1 MDLRLIGSSSPH
13 IKDKV
18 TTSRV
23 MLDVIIALLPAALM
37 GVILFGWRA
46 LVNIAISIAACVLGE
61 YIWNRA
67 VKKPQT
73 IHDCSAIVTG
83 LLLAMTVSP
92 RTPFWMLIIGGLF
105 AIIIVKQ
112 LFGGIGMN
120 FLNPALAARAMMMAS
135 WPAQMTAWQAPNW
148 MSAMS
153 TEGLTVAVD
162 SVSSAT
168 PLALQSLII
177 SNGGVTSAQLPSYKD
192 LFLGNVMGSIGETC
206 ALALLIGG
214 IYLIIRKI
222 ISWEIPVLFA
232 VSSMVL
238 SLALG
243 LDPLFNLL
251 SGGLMI
257 GAIFMATDYTTS
269 PMTFKARCIY
279 AIGCG
284 LLTVVI
290 RYFGGYPE
298 GVSYAILLM
307 NLVVPLL
314 DKAFIPKSFG
324 TLIEKK
330 GRLRN
335 E

>member
-1 MDLRLIGSSSPH
+1 MEHKLIGSSSPH

-18 TTSRV
+18 TTSRI

-37 GVILFGWRA
+37 GVIFFGTGA
-46 LVNIAISIAACVLGE
+46 LVNIFAAIAACVLGE
-61 YIWNRA
+61 YIWNRGM
-67 VKKPQT
+67 KKPQS

-92 RTPFWMLIIGGLF
+92 KTPFWMLILGGFF

-148 MSAMS
+148 MSPLP
-153 TEGLTVAVD
+153 TDGLTANVDAVAG
-162 SVSSAT
+162 AT
-168 PLALQSLII
+168 PLALQKLII
-177 SNGGVTSAQLPSYKD
+177 GEGGVTAAQLPSYKD

-206 ALALLIGG
+206 ALALLLGG
-214 IYLIIRKI
+214 VYLIIRGV

-232 VSSMVL
+232 ASTALL
-238 SLALG
+238 SLILG
-243 LDPLFNLL
+243 VDPLFNLL

-279 AIGCG
+279 AVGCG

-290 RYFGGYPE
+290 RVYGGYPE

-324 TLIEKK
+324 TIHVKK
-330 GRLRN
+330 G
-335 E
+335 EAAK